1 MANTG
6 DFYTVQLK
14 APHLDWGEIRYTD
27 TRTPIPGE
35 GYIPIPANDA
45 YRLRLLNNVY

>member
-27 TRTPIPGE
+27 TRTPSPEKAIYLFLQMMRIGC
-35 GYIPIPANDA
+35 AC
-45 YRLRLLNNVY
+45 